1 MFQAIYVQLKLYY
14 KLQICKYQNSLMPL
28 ESIYIK
34 KDRTND
40 RPLEYCRYQNL
51 QRGYDYT
58 YCLHSSF

>member
-1 MFQAIYVQLKLYY
+1 
-14 KLQICKYQNSLMPL
+14 MPL

-34 KDRTND
+34 KDSTKD

-58 YCLHSSF
+58 YCLPSSF